1 MSSDEDEGGD
11 WRSMRRRVPPT
22 SSGQPPEK
30 KTSVKQKSR
39 TEDDGVV
46 AALPGGLKFVR
57 PSSQSI
63 KPRLADTHS
72 PTPQAPPI
80 SPSEDSINPKDR
92 KIRRGEVGKDMQEV
106 VKLESSGFVMTGSRN
121 SRLTMLRE
129 MKEAETVTE
138 DQRREELMEK
148 MKNRAEK
155 EDELIANFRA
165 LLMAKKSSH

>member
-1 MSSDEDEGGD
+1 MSSDEDEGAD

-63 KPRLADTHS
+63 KPRLADTSIH
-72 PTPQAPPI
+72 QPPPNP
-80 SPSEDSINPKDR
+80 PSEDSINPKDR

-129 MKEAETVTE
+129 LKEAETVTE
-138 DQRREELMEK
+138 DQRREELMEM